1 MDTIRLHF
9 TDEVT
14 GALRDNLQKRCSLE
28 VMEVGLESI
37 LTGSQADAF
46 SSNSIQ
52 FIAHFSGLTKQ
63 HVLEFSDRQVSP
75 EL

>member
-1 MDTIRLHF
+1 MDTISLHF
-9 TDEVT
+9 TDEAT

-28 VMEVGLESI
+28 VMEVGLESS
-37 LTGSQADAF
+37 LTGPRADAF
-46 SSNSIQ
+46 SSNSTQLLPISVWL
-52 FIAHFSGLTKQ
+52 AKQ